1 LEQAAKEAEENLKR
15 LKKVW
20 KVINVLDKISS
31 AAEFWTDSA
40 DLQWKAKAEWVT
52 LTDWQAI
59 VAVAL
64 KNTLTNLVNDN
75 PYDQVVDNV
84 ADVIQKI
91 WDKFWSQKIKDFG
104 KAIKENLTISSHINQ
119 VIEFA
124 ATTDEKTFEDMK
136 SEYDRLY
143 EEETKNAGVL
153 KKWIKFL
160 EYKVV
165 WKAYYRWV
173 RWTSKVIKWVWKLF
187 DKIKSWWS

>member
-1 LEQAAKEAEENLKR
+1 MEQAAKEAEENLKR

-59 VAVAL
+59 AAVAL

-75 PYDQVVDNV
+75 PYDQVVNNV

-91 WDKFWSQKIKDFG
+91 WDKFWSQKIKNLA
-104 KAIKENLTISSHINQ
+104 KAIKENWTISSHINQ
-119 VIEFA
+119 VI
-124 ATTDEKTFEDMK
+124 
-136 SEYDRLY
+136 
-143 EEETKNAGVL
+143 
-153 KKWIKFL
+153 
-160 EYKVV
+160 
-165 WKAYYRWV
+165 
-173 RWTSKVIKWVWKLF
+173 
-187 DKIKSWWS
+187 